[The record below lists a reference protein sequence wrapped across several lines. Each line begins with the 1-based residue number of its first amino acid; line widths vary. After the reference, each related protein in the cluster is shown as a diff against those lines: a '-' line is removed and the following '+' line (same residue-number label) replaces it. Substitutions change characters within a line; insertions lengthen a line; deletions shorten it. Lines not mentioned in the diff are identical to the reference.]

1 VITFDEFKEAFAL
14 LKPVDLV
21 RLFSRTSE
29 MFEMSSSE
37 MMADLAQLSR
47 PAKAPATASTGSALT
62 GRSADLVRMLF
73 GGLSAVVAQSFCQ
86 PIETVKVRLQN
97 ESGLS
102 AKRYGTFPGAFSLIV
117 KEEGARSLWKGMAP
131 AAGRELSYSTL
142 RFGLYAPIKAL
153 VHPGSSPEPLWS
165 KILAGGLAGGMGSAI
180 SNPFDLMK
188 ARMQASTDTPPKSMS
203 SVFREIV
210 QKDGVVGLWKGT
222 STTVSRAVILGSVK
236 LASYDEIKGGLVK
249 TGLDPKGLPII
260 LASSVCTG
268 LLVSA
273 ASAPADFARTR
284 YMTSKNPDGSPT
296 YKSGLDVVRKVVS
309 TEGPR
314 ALYRGF
320 FPQWARIAPYSILQF
335 VLWEK
340 MCAAVGIKAV

>member
-1 VITFDEFKEAFAL
+1 
-14 LKPVDLV
+14 
-21 RLFSRTSE
+21 

-37 MMADLAQLSR
+37 MMADLALLSGGR
-47 PAKAPATASTGSALT
+47 RTTTSATAPVAAGASSALT
-62 GRSADLVRMLF
+62 GRTADLVRMLF

-97 ESGLS
+97 ESGS
-102 AKRYGTFPGAFSLIV
+102 GTKKYGTFPRAFSLIV
-117 KEEGARSLWKGMAP
+117 KEEGGRSLWKGMAP

-142 RFGLYAPIKAL
+142 RFGLYAPIKAI
-153 VHPGSSPEPLWS
+153 VHPGSTPEPLWS
-165 KILAGGLAGGMGSAI
+165 KIVAGGLAGGLGSAI
-180 SNPFDLMK
+180 SNPFDLLK
-188 ARMQASTDTPPKSMS
+188 ARMQASTETPPKSMS
-203 SVFREIV
+203 SVFAAIV
-210 QKDGVVGLWKGT
+210 EKDGVLGLWKGT

-249 TGLDPKGLPII
+249 FGMDPKGLSII

-284 YMTSKNPDGSPT
+284 YMTAKNPDGTPT
-296 YKSGLDVVRKVVS
+296 YKSGLDVVRKVLS
-309 TEGPR
+309 SEGPR